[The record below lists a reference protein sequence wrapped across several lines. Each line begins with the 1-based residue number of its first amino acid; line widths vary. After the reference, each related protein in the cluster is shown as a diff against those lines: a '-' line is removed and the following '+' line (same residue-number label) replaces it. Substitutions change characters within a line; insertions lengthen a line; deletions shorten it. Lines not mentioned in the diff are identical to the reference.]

1 MRTDAVQEAELFA
14 FGSFETGKSAA
25 SYAFVPGGGQRPGGQ
40 DEHGKKSRGGGRD
53 QIAASD
59 DDDALCCDADD
70 SAAGIYDILGIEKR
84 KTGGKKMTKKTFRNF
99 LREEDGMGTVEVIL
113 IIVVLIGL
121 VIIFKTQLTQIV
133 NNIFEKISSQS
144 SSI

>member
-1 MRTDAVQEAELFA
+1 MVSCNRNGDLKRI
-14 FGSFETGKSAA
+14 G
-25 SYAFVPGGGQRPGGQ
+25 
-40 DEHGKKSRGGGRD
+40 D